1 MSIEALFESAH
12 GAMASAGADFFGAYT
27 GSYTAP
33 GGSSPTAVR
42 VLLTRGVQIVGDYGE
57 TSTRQDVADLDLGQI
72 TPEHG
77 AELIVAGITYK
88 LDAEQ
93 SNDGVSAAWSLR
105 RA

>member
-33 GGSSPTAVR
+33 GGGSPTAVR

-57 TSTRQDVADLDLGQI
+57 TSTKQDVADLDLSQI
-72 TPEHG
+72 TPAHG
-77 AELIVAGITYK
+77 ATLVIDGTTYK

-105 RA
+105 RG

>member
-33 GGSSPTAVR
+33 GGGSATSVR

-57 TSTRQDVADLDLGQI
+57 TSTKQDVAELDLAQI
-72 TPEHG
+72 TPAHG
-77 AELIVAGITYK
+77 ATLVVDGTTYK

-105 RA
+105 RG